1 MTVREFLAALEKMP
15 DSLRDL
21 PLTMLSTDDGRKFSI
36 RDDVSQFNL
45 YMDTI
50 QTYVKEVK

>member
-21 PLTMLSTDDGRKFSI
+21 PLTMFSTDDGRKFSI

-50 QTYVKEVK
+50 QTYVREVK